1 MKSLKLLH
9 TKKTIYLTKGQII
22 LTNVDINTNSP
33 FHGMITRTKSYV
45 FTEIFLAVFPLEST
59 FWSGLLMFCI
69 IWFSNKSRAAQND
82 DFIGEYCGEYF
93 LWRQNGNDVTILF
106 GYYYTNFFVIRY
118 IFWLKIT
125 VRHETLS
132 IKT

>member
-22 LTNVDINTNSP
+22 LTNVDIKTNSP

-82 DFIGEYCGEYF
+82 DFMGEYCGEYF
-93 LWRQNGNDVTILF
+93 CEDKTEMTSPFCLDTITLIF
-106 GYYYTNFFVIRY
+106 SLYVIS
-118 IFWLKIT
+118 FD
-125 VRHETLS
+125 
-132 IKT
+132 